1 MVGVQAMSDSKLIE
15 LMAEYFRAN
24 ADMQF
29 DRLFLVLGLIM
40 FNQLVIIILLVSFY
54 LNRGA

>member
-1 MVGVQAMSDSKLIE
+1 MSDSKLIE